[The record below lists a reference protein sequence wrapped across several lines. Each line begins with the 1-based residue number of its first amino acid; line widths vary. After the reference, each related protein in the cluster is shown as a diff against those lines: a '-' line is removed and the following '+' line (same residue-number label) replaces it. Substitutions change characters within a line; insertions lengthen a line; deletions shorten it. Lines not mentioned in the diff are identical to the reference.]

1 MSTPAQI
8 SIGASDLS
16 DSLVEEIENP
26 ILDKIMKEVRAEQ
39 NSSAQALSAYD
50 EFADFPED

>member
-1 MSTPAQI
+1 MSCPTQHVIVAN
-8 SIGASDLS
+8 DLS
-16 DSLVEEIENP
+16 ASLVEEIENP
-26 ILDKIMKEVRAEQ
+26 ILDKIMKEVIAEQ